1 MSAELAKHHWKWAT
15 NALSAAIRDAIH
27 HDPRNAVSRAYY
39 AMFHAANAALA
50 IKGLHPKTHNGT
62 QALFNKHLVGP
73 GAVDK
78 QRGRDLAKGQERRTN
93 ADYDVVRDISEQQA
107 DEQCAR
113 GAAFLTEMRTHLRQ
127 AGLGEHEL
135 GAVPPLP
142 GSKPPQPGGDPG
154 FANPGARP
162 RNPGST
168 TGGRPEVPEQGPKR

>member
-1 MSAELAKHHWKWAT
+1 MSAELAKYHWKWAT

-127 AGLGEHEL
+127 AGLGEH
-135 GAVPPLP
+135 ARRRTATP
-142 GSKPPQPGGDPG
+142 GEQAATATRRPGLRKPGRATPQSRKHDRGRAP
-154 FANPGARP
+154 
-162 RNPGST
+162 ST
-168 TGGRPEVPEQGPKR
+168 